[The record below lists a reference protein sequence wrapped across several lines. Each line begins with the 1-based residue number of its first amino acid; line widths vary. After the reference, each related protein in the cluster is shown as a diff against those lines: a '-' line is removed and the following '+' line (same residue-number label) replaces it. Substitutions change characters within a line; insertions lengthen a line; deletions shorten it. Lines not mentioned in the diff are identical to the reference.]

1 MYFLGLHFWDWV
13 LIVLYFAMMILIGA
27 WTRRRVKNTTDFY
40 QGGRTFGKFLTTA
53 MHFGTITSADQAAGV
68 SREIYRQ
75 GLSGMWF
82 QNLPLLFTPFYWFV
96 SILQRRARYVG
107 PGDIYLHRFESKFLA
122 GLFAAYIL
130 LNAIYGGSIG
140 YLLTGKT
147 MQAMMVKPAEK
158 CTVEELQSVNEFNEL
173 QGLKQKQ
180 SFEQLSDVEKDRLNV
195 LIEKGKRGELHA
207 YISYLNLDLFYVLY
221 ALIVASYTILGGL
234 FAAVLN
240 DVIQSL
246 LILILSFMLLPIGLN
261 QLGGF
266 TGLHQKVPDYMFEI
280 FGSAVTS
287 EYTWYFVITFALL
300 NLIILPPR
308 NFTYGGSPKD
318 DFSAR
323 MGMVTGAIIKRFVM
337 IGWALTG
344 LVAVGL
350 YQGKLSDPT
359 NIWGHMTKNLLGAGF
374 VGVMIAAIMA
384 ANMSTISAF
393 SLEWSAAF
401 TKNIF
406 LPLVP
411 KASEKIQ
418 ITVGRLV
425 IFVIMGSTIYF
436 ARMVDDIFTVFKYVL
451 SIGTIIGPALWL
463 VYFWRRLTTKA
474 VVVQMLLSIFLTVVI
489 PNVVPAINNNREN
502 PRLTIQTI
510 QQEQIIKVK
519 AVTEDIQAGRA
530 DHLGQMIEKRKIYPP
545 TGIFYETVARKN
557 PNDPNSPLEGKGIF
571 RVQLYLISI
580 MGIDLTHL
588 KKAQLATLSNIF
600 DIIFPFIIL
609 FVVSLMTKRNAE
621 KVLREFYACIHTP
634 AFANQEE
641 DARRVKAAI
650 EDPEIVEKN
659 KLFPG
664 TDWEFWKPTKQD
676 IWGFVLCWIF
686 VAFII
691 WLYTI
696 IMKIGT

>member
-1 MYFLGLHFWDWV
+1 MHFLGLHFWDWL
-13 LIVLYFAMMILIGA
+13 LILAYFSMMITIGA
-27 WTRRRVKNTTDFY
+27 WTRRRIKNTKDFY

-68 SREIYRQ
+68 AREIYRQ

-96 SILQRRARYVG
+96 SVLQRRARYVG

-147 MQAMMVKPAEK
+147 LQAMMVKPPTEYSAAER
-158 CTVEELQSVNEFNEL
+158 QSVEGFNEL
-173 QGLKQKQ
+173 QDLQKKQTYESLTAVEEQRLAVLLEKQ
-180 SFEQLSDVEKDRLNV
+180 
-195 LIEKGKRGELHA
+195 KRGELHA
-207 YISYLNLDLFYVLY
+207 YISYLNLNLFYFLY
-221 ALIVASYTILGGL
+221 AAIVASYTMLGGL

-246 LILILSFMLLPIGLN
+246 LILVLSFMLLPIGLSK
-261 QLGGF
+261 LGGF
-266 TGLHQKVPDYMFEI
+266 VGLHQKVPDYMFEI
-280 FGSAVTS
+280 FGSAATS
-287 EYTWYFVITFALL
+287 EYTWYFVVTFALL

-323 MGMVTGAIIKRFVM
+323 MGMVTGAIIKRFTM

-344 LVAVGL
+344 LIAVGL
-350 YQGKLSDPT
+350 YQGQLSDPT

-384 ANMSTISAF
+384 ANMSTISAT

-411 KASEKIQ
+411 KATEKLQ
-418 ITVGRLV
+418 IIVGRLV
-425 IFVIMGSTIYF
+425 IFLVMFSTIYF
-436 ARMVDDIFTVFKYVL
+436 AQMVDDIFVVFKYVL
-451 SIGTIIGPALWL
+451 SVGTIIGPALWL

-474 VVVQMLLSIFLTVVI
+474 VVIQMLLSICLTVLV
-489 PNVVPAINNNREN
+489 PNIVPNINHNREN
-502 PRLTIQTI
+502 PRLTIQTVAREEII
-510 QQEQIIKVK
+510 QVK
-519 AVTEDIQAGRA
+519 AKLEDVQAGRA
-530 DHLGQMIEKRKIYPP
+530 ERVGQWIEQRKVYPP

-557 PNDPNSPLEGKGIF
+557 PDDPQSPMEGKGIF
-571 RVQLYLISI
+571 RVQLYLISL
-580 MGIDLTHL
+580 MGFDLTHL
-588 KKAQLATLSNIF
+588 TKAKLATLSNIF
-600 DIIFPFIIL
+600 DIIFPFLVL
-609 FVVSLMTKRNAE
+609 FFVSLLTKKNSE

-634 AFANQEE
+634 AVADQEE
-641 DARRVKAAI
+641 DARRVQAAI
-650 EDPEIVEKN
+650 DNPEIVTKN
-659 KLFPG
+659 KLFPRSN
-664 TDWEFWKPTKQD
+664 WEFWKPTKQD
-676 IWGFVLCWIF
+676 IWGFVICWLL
-686 VAFII
+686 VGLII
-691 WLYTI
+691 WLYTV
-696 IMKIGT
+696 IMKIGA

>member
-1 MYFLGLHFWDWV
+1 MYILGLHLLDW
-13 LIVLYFAMMILIGA
+13 ILIIIYFLIMVFIGT
-27 WTRRRVKNTTDFY
+27 WTRRRVKTTRDFY

-122 GLFAAYIL
+122 GLFATYIL
-130 LNAIYGGSIG
+130 LNAVYGGSIG

-147 MQAMMVKPAEK
+147 MQAMMVKPASK

-173 QGLKQKQ
+173 QSLQQKQ
-180 SFEQLSDVEKDRLNV
+180 SFEKLSGMEKTRLTV
-195 LIEKGKRGELHA
+195 LLEKQKRGELHA

-246 LILILSFMLLPIGLN
+246 LILILSFMLLPIGLKH
-261 QLGGF
+261 LGGF

-287 EYTWYFVITFALL
+287 EYTWYFVISFALL

-323 MGMVTGAIIKRFVM
+323 MGMVTGAIIKRFTM

-344 LVAVGL
+344 LIAVGL

-359 NIWGHMTKNLLGAGF
+359 NIWGHMTKNLLGVGF
-374 VGVMIAAIMA
+374 VGLMIAAIMA
-384 ANMSTISAF
+384 ANMSTISAT

-411 KASEKIQ
+411 RATEKHQ
-418 ITVGRLV
+418 IVVGRIV
-425 IFVIMGSTIYF
+425 IFLIMGSTIYF
-436 ARMVDDIFTVFKYVL
+436 ARMVDDIFVVFKYVL

-463 VYFWRRLTTKA
+463 VYFWRRLSTKA
-474 VVVQMLLSIFLTVVI
+474 VVVQMLLSIFLVVI
-489 PNVVPAINNNREN
+489 VPNVLPTINNNREN
-502 PRLTIQTI
+502 PRLTVQTV
-510 QQEQIIKVK
+510 QREEMIKVK
-519 AVTEDIQAGRA
+519 AVAEDVQAGRA
-530 DHLGQMIEKRKIYPP
+530 DHVGQLIEKRKVYAP

-557 PNDPNSPLEGKGIF
+557 PDDPNSPLEGKGIF
-571 RVQLYLISI
+571 RLQLYFISL
-580 MGIDLTHL
+580 MGFDLTHL
-588 KKAQLATLSNIF
+588 TKAKLATLSNIF
-600 DIIFPFIIL
+600 DIILPFIIL
-609 FVVSLMTKRNAE
+609 FLVSLLTRRNSE
-621 KVLREFYACIHTP
+621 KVLREFYASIHTP
-634 AFANQEE
+634 AVADQEE
-641 DARRVKAAI
+641 DARLVQQAI
-650 EDPEIVEKN
+650 DNPEIVEKN

-676 IWGFVLCWIF
+676 IWGFVLCWVF

-691 WLYTI
+691 WLYTV
-696 IMKIGT
+696 IMKIGM

>member
-1 MYFLGLHFWDWV
+1 MYLLGLHLWDWI
-13 LIVLYFAMMILIGA
+13 LIIAYFSMMIFIGT
-27 WTRRRVKNTTDFY
+27 WTRRRVKNTKDFY
-40 QGGRTFGKFLTTA
+40 QGGRSFGKFLTTA

-68 SREIYRQ
+68 AREIYRQ

-122 GLFAAYIL
+122 GLFATYIL

-147 MQAMMVKPAEK
+147 MQAMMVKPETEYTAAERRS
-158 CTVEELQSVNEFNEL
+158 VDEFYELQRL
-173 QGLKQKQ
+173 QEKQ
-180 SFEQLSDVEKDRLNV
+180 SYEQLSTAEQERLDVLVEKQ
-195 LIEKGKRGELHA
+195 KRGELHA
-207 YISYLNLDLFYVLY
+207 YISYLNLNLFYFLY
-221 ALIVASYTILGGL
+221 AGIVASYTMLGGL

-246 LILILSFMLLPIGLN
+246 LILVLSFMLLPIGLSK
-261 QLGGF
+261 LGGF
-266 TGLHQKVPDYMFEI
+266 TGLHQKVPAYMFEI
-280 FGSAVTS
+280 FGSAATS
-287 EYTWYFVITFALL
+287 EYTWYFVVTFATL

-323 MGMVTGAIIKRFVM
+323 MGMVTGALIKRFTM

-344 LVAVGL
+344 LIAVGL
-350 YQGKLSDPT
+350 YQGQLSDPT

-374 VGVMIAAIMA
+374 VGLMIAAIMA
-384 ANMSTISAF
+384 ANMSTISAN

-411 KASEKIQ
+411 QASEKLQ
-418 ITVGRLV
+418 IIVGRLV
-425 IFVIMGSTIYF
+425 IFVVMFSTIYF
-436 ARMVDDIFTVFKYVL
+436 AKMVDDIFVVFKYVL

-474 VVVQMLLSIFLTVVI
+474 VVVQMLLSIMLTVVV
-489 PNVVPAINNNREN
+489 PNLVPSINNNREN
-502 PRLTIQTI
+502 PKLTIQTVGREEVI
-510 QQEQIIKVK
+510 QAPATAEDVK
-519 AVTEDIQAGRA
+519 AGRA
-530 DHLGQMIEKRKIYPP
+530 SFEGQLIEQRKVYPP
-545 TGIFYETVARKN
+545 TGIYFETVARKN
-557 PNDPNSPLEGKGIF
+557 PDDPNSPLEGRGIF
-571 RVQLYLISI
+571 RVQLYLISM
-580 MGIDLTHL
+580 MGFDLTHL
-588 KKAQLATLSNIF
+588 TKAQLATLSNIF

-609 FVVSLMTKRNAE
+609 ILVSLITKPNSE

-634 AFANQEE
+634 AHADQTE
-641 DARRVKAAI
+641 DARRVKEAI
-650 EDPEIVEKN
+650 EHPELVEKN

-664 TDWEFWKPTKQD
+664 TNWEFWKPTKQD
-676 IWGFVLCWIF
+676 IWGFVICWLL
-686 VAFII
+686 VGLII

-696 IMKIGT
+696 IMKIGA

>member
-1 MYFLGLHFWDWV
+1 MYFLGLHFWDWL
-13 LIVLYFAMMILIGA
+13 LIILYFTMMIVIGL
-27 WTRRRVKNTTDFY
+27 WTRRRIKSTKDFY
-40 QGGRTFGKFLTTA
+40 QGGRSFGKFLTTA
-53 MHFGTITSADQAAGV
+53 MHFGTITSGDQAAGV
-68 SREIYRQ
+68 AREIYRQ

-96 SILQRRARYVG
+96 SVLQRRARYMG

-122 GLFAAYIL
+122 GLFATYIL

-158 CTVEELQSVNEFNEL
+158 CTVEELQSINEFNEL
-173 QGLKQKQ
+173 QGLQEKQ
-180 SFEQLSDVEKDRLNV
+180 SFDPLSDVEKDRLNV
-195 LIEKGKRGELHA
+195 LIEKQKRGELHA
-207 YISYLNLDLFYVLY
+207 YISYLNLDLFYIFY
-221 ALIVASYTILGGL
+221 AIIVASYTILGGL

-246 LILILSFMLLPIGLN
+246 LILFLSFMLLPIGLS

-280 FGSAVTS
+280 FGSAATS

-323 MGMVTGAIIKRFVM
+323 TGMVTGAIIKRFAM

-344 LVAVGL
+344 LIAVGL

-359 NIWGHMTKNLLGAGF
+359 NIWGHMTKNLLGVGF
-374 VGVMIAAIMA
+374 IGLMIAAIMA
-384 ANMSTISAF
+384 ANMSTISAT

-406 LPLVP
+406 LPFMP
-411 KASEKIQ
+411 KASEKLQ
-418 ITVGRLV
+418 INVGRIV
-425 IFVIMGSTIYF
+425 IFIIMGSTIYF
-436 ARMVDDIFTVFKYVL
+436 ARMVDDIFAVFKIVL

-474 VVVQMLLSIFLTVVI
+474 VVVQMLLSILLTVIAPVVI
-489 PNVVPAINNNREN
+489 PSINNNREN
-502 PRLTIQTI
+502 PKFTVQTI
-510 QQEQIIKVK
+510 QREEIIQAK
-519 AVTEDIQAGRA
+519 ALAEDVQAGRA
-530 DHLGQMIEKRKIYPP
+530 DHLGQMIEKRKIYAP

-557 PNDPNSPLEGKGIF
+557 PDDPNSPLEGKGIF
-571 RVQLYLISI
+571 KVQLYLLSL
-580 MGIDLTHL
+580 MGIDLSHL
-588 KKAQLATLSNIF
+588 SKAQLATLCNIF

-609 FVVSLMTKRNAE
+609 FSVSLFTRRNAE

-634 AFANQEE
+634 AVANQEE

-650 EDPEIVEKN
+650 EDPEIVERN

-676 IWGFVLCWIF
+676 IWGFVLCWVF

-691 WLYTI
+691 WLYTVI
-696 IMKIGT
+696 AKIGT

>member
-1 MYFLGLHFWDWV
+1 MNFLGLHFWDWFLIIIYFLMMV
-13 LIVLYFAMMILIGA
+13 LIGL
-27 WTRRRVKNTTDFY
+27 WTRRRIKNTKDFY
-40 QGGRTFGKFLTTA
+40 QGGRSFGKFLTTA

-68 SREIYRQ
+68 AREIYRQ

-96 SILQRRARYVG
+96 SVLQRRARYVG

-130 LNAIYGGSIG
+130 LNAVYGGSIG

-147 MQAMMVKPAEK
+147 MQAMMVKPAAK
-158 CTVEELQSVNEFNEL
+158 CTAAELQSVSEFNEL
-173 QGLKQKQ
+173 QDLQKKQ
-180 SFEQLSDVEKDRLNV
+180 SFEPLSVTEKDRLDV
-195 LIEKGKRGELHA
+195 LFEKQKRGELHA
-207 YISYLNLDLFYVLY
+207 YISYLNLNWFYIFY
-221 ALIVASYTILGGL
+221 ALMIASYTILGGL

-246 LILILSFMLLPIGLN
+246 LILILSFMLLPIGLK

-266 TGLHQKVPDYMFEI
+266 SGLHQKVPDYMFEI

-287 EYTWYFVITFALL
+287 EYTWYFVVTFALL

-323 MGMVTGAIIKRFVM
+323 IGMVTGAIIKRFTM

-344 LVAVGL
+344 LIAVGL
-350 YQGKLSDPT
+350 YQGQLSDPT

-374 VGVMIAAIMA
+374 VGLMIAAIMA
-384 ANMSTISAF
+384 ANMSTISAT

-406 LPLVP
+406 LPLAP
-411 KASEKIQ
+411 KASEKLQ
-418 ITVGRLV
+418 IIVGRLV
-425 IFVIMGSTIYF
+425 IFIIMGSTIFF
-436 ARMVDDIFTVFKYVL
+436 ARMVDDIFVVFKYVL
-451 SIGTIIGPALWL
+451 SVGTIIGPALWL
-463 VYFWRRLTTKA
+463 VYFWRRLSTKA
-474 VVVQMLLSIFLTVVI
+474 VVAQMLISIFVVVI
-489 PNVVPAINNNREN
+489 LPNVIPSINNNREN
-502 PRLTIQTI
+502 PRLTVQTVEREELIQ
-510 QQEQIIKVK
+510 VK
-519 AVTEDIQAGRA
+519 AVTEDVQVGRA
-530 DHLGQMIEKRKIYPP
+530 DQVGQLIEKRKVYAP

-557 PNDPNSPLEGKGIF
+557 PDDPNSTLEGKGIF
-571 RVQLYLISI
+571 RMQLYLISLL
-580 MGIDLTHL
+580 GFDLTHL
-588 KKAQLATLSNIF
+588 TKAKLATMSNIF

-609 FVVSLMTKRNAE
+609 FIISLVTRRNSE

-634 AFANQEE
+634 AIADQQE
-641 DARRVKAAI
+641 DARRVQQAI
-650 EDPEIVEKN
+650 DNPEIVEKN

-676 IWGFVLCWIF
+676 IWGFALCWVF
-686 VAFII
+686 VGLII

-696 IMKIGT
+696 IMKIGA